1 MVMTML
7 VPQMLYSLIQNMND
21 FRMIKLITTIVL
33 IFIATVGM
41 AQEAPSCPDR
51 GTNPSA
57 FCLPGTTW
65 DETLKSCVGL
75 A

>member
-1 MVMTML
+1 MTML
-7 VPQMLYSLIQNMND
+7 VPQMLYSLIQNVNNL
-21 FRMIKLITTIVL
+21 RMIKLITTISL

-41 AQEAPSCPDR
+41 AQQAPSCPDR
-51 GTNPSA
+51 GTDPSA

-65 DETLKSCVGL
+65 DETAKSCVGL

>member
-21 FRMIKLITTIVL
+21 LRMIKLITTIPL

-51 GTNPSA
+51 GTDPSA

-65 DETLKSCVGL
+65 DETAKSCVGL

>member
-1 MVMTML
+1 
-7 VPQMLYSLIQNMND
+7 MNNLQ
-21 FRMIKLITTIVL
+21 MIKLSITISL
-33 IFIATVGM
+33 IFIATAGM

-51 GTNPSA
+51 GTDPSA

-65 DETLKSCVGL
+65 DETAKSCVGL

>member
-1 MVMTML
+1 
-7 VPQMLYSLIQNMND
+7 
-21 FRMIKLITTIVL
+21 MIKLSTTISL
-33 IFIATVGM
+33 IFIATAGM

-51 GTNPSA
+51 GTDPSA

-65 DETLKSCVGL
+65 DETAKSCVGL

>member
-1 MVMTML
+1 
-7 VPQMLYSLIQNMND
+7 MNNLQ
-21 FRMIKLITTIVL
+21 MIKLSTTISL
-33 IFIATVGM
+33 IFIATAGM

-51 GTNPSA
+51 GSDPSA

-65 DETLKSCVGL
+65 DETAKSCVGL

>member
-1 MVMTML
+1 MTML

-21 FRMIKLITTIVL
+21 FRMIKLITTIML

-65 DETLKSCVGL
+65 DETAKSWVGL

>member
-21 FRMIKLITTIVL
+21 FRMIKLITTIML
-33 IFIATVGM
+33 IFIATFGM

-65 DETLKSCVGL
+65 DETAKSCVGL

>member
-1 MVMTML
+1 
-7 VPQMLYSLIQNMND
+7 
-21 FRMIKLITTIVL
+21 MIKLFTTISL
-33 IFIATVGM
+33 IFIAAAGM

-51 GTNPSA
+51 GTDPSA

-65 DETLKSCVGL
+65 DETAKSCVGL

>member
-65 DETLKSCVGL
+65 DETAKSCVGL

>member
-21 FRMIKLITTIVL
+21 LRMIKLITTIVL

-65 DETLKSCVGL
+65 DETAKSCVGL

>member
-1 MVMTML
+1 
-7 VPQMLYSLIQNMND
+7 MNNLQ
-21 FRMIKLITTIVL
+21 MIKISTTISL
-33 IFIATVGM
+33 IFIATAGM

-51 GTNPSA
+51 GSDPSA

-65 DETLKSCVGL
+65 DETAKSCVGL

>member
-21 FRMIKLITTIVL
+21 FRMIKLITTIML

-65 DETLKSCVGL
+65 DETAKSCVGL

>member
-1 MVMTML
+1 
-7 VPQMLYSLIQNMND
+7 MLYSLIQNVNNL
-21 FRMIKLITTIVL
+21 RMIKLITTISL

-41 AQEAPSCPDR
+41 AQQATSCPDR
-51 GTNPSA
+51 GTDPSA

-65 DETLKSCVGL
+65 DETAKSCVGL

>member
-21 FRMIKLITTIVL
+21 LRMIKLITTIAL

>member
-1 MVMTML
+1 MTML

-21 FRMIKLITTIVL
+21 FRMIKLITTIAL

-41 AQEAPSCPDR
+41 AQEAPSCPDK
-51 GTNPSA
+51 GTNPSG

-65 DETLKSCVGL
+65 DETAKSCVGL

>member
-21 FRMIKLITTIVL
+21 LRMIKLITTISL

-65 DETLKSCVGL
+65 DKTVKSCVGL

>member
-1 MVMTML
+1 
-7 VPQMLYSLIQNMND
+7 MNNLQ
-21 FRMIKLITTIVL
+21 MIKLSTTISL
-33 IFIATVGM
+33 IFIATAGM

-51 GTNPSA
+51 GTDPSA

-65 DETLKSCVGL
+65 DETAKSCVGS

>member
-1 MVMTML
+1 MNKPILT
-7 VPQMLYSLIQNMND
+7 SLFI
-21 FRMIKLITTIVL
+21 IICATTGL
-33 IFIATVGM
+33 

-51 GTNPSA
+51 GTDPQA

-65 DETLKSCVGL
+65 DPQTQSCVGL

>member
-1 MVMTML
+1 
-7 VPQMLYSLIQNMND
+7 MNNL
-21 FRMIKLITTIVL
+21 RMIKLFTTISL
-33 IFIATVGM
+33 IFIATAGM

-51 GTNPSA
+51 GTDPSA

-65 DETLKSCVGL
+65 DETAKSCVGL

>member
-1 MVMTML
+1 MTML

-21 FRMIKLITTIVL
+21 LRMIKLITTIAL

-65 DETLKSCVGL
+65 DEIAKSCVGL

>member
-1 MVMTML
+1 L
-7 VPQMLYSLIQNMND
+7 S
-21 FRMIKLITTIVL
+21 MIKLITTISL

-51 GTNPSA
+51 GTDPSA

-65 DETLKSCVGL
+65 DETAKSCVGL

>member
-1 MVMTML
+1 
-7 VPQMLYSLIQNMND
+7 MNNL
-21 FRMIKLITTIVL
+21 RMIKLFTTISL
-33 IFIATVGM
+33 IFIAAAGM

-51 GTNPSA
+51 GTDPSA

-65 DETLKSCVGL
+65 DETAKSCVGL

>member
-1 MVMTML
+1 
-7 VPQMLYSLIQNMND
+7 
-21 FRMIKLITTIVL
+21 MIKLFTTISL
-33 IFIATVGM
+33 IFIATAGM

-51 GTNPSA
+51 GTDPSA

-65 DETLKSCVGL
+65 DETAKSCVGL

>member
-1 MVMTML
+1 MTML
-7 VPQMLYSLIQNMND
+7 VPQMLDSLIQNMND

-51 GTNPSA
+51 GTNPSS

-65 DETLKSCVGL
+65 DETAKSCVGL

>member
-1 MVMTML
+1 
-7 VPQMLYSLIQNMND
+7 
-21 FRMIKLITTIVL
+21 MIKLITTIVL
-33 IFIATVGM
+33 IFISTVGM

-51 GTNPSA
+51 GTDPIA

-65 DETLKSCVGL
+65 DETAKSCVGL

>member
-7 VPQMLYSLIQNMND
+7 VPQMLDSLIQNMND

-65 DETLKSCVGL
+65 DETAKSCVGL

>member
-21 FRMIKLITTIVL
+21 FRMIKLITTIML

-51 GTNPSA
+51 GTDPSA

-65 DETLKSCVGL
+65 DETAKSCVGL

>member
-1 MVMTML
+1 MTML
-7 VPQMLYSLIQNMND
+7 GPQMLYSLIQNMND

-57 FCLPGTTW
+57 FCLP
-65 DETLKSCVGL
+65 
-75 A
+75 

>member
-1 MVMTML
+1 
-7 VPQMLYSLIQNMND
+7 MNNLQ
-21 FRMIKLITTIVL
+21 MIKISTTISL
-33 IFIATVGM
+33 IFIATAGM

-51 GTNPSA
+51 GTDPSA

-65 DETLKSCVGL
+65 DETAKSCVGL

>member
-1 MVMTML
+1 
-7 VPQMLYSLIQNMND
+7 MNNLQ
-21 FRMIKLITTIVL
+21 MIKLSITISL
-33 IFIATVGM
+33 IFIATAGM

-51 GTNPSA
+51 GSDPSA

-65 DETLKSCVGL
+65 DETAKSCVGL